1 MPVVYLIMIKDKRY
15 WSLSTLYYCATYTA
29 TRNPRVVR
37 VRKNTDRMK
46 RSLLTYIH
54 TSRRGRHR
62 NQGGR
67 GAEEGACG
75 LEAAADDSGISCGE
89 LDGGGAVA
97 REGFGDGVDDAR
109 VGWGGGAVERCQVV
123 EAHPGEG
130 GPSGGWRREGR
141 HGSW

>member
-1 MPVVYLIMIKDKRY
+1 MHYSERKRRFRAIAERAARAALPKHLKASTMQAGDNSPSSRALLWSGLMQAYCKLKEKCNRHLSVPVVYLIMIKDKRY

-67 GAEEGACG
+67 GRRRVRTRGR
-75 LEAAADDSGISCGE
+75 SG
-89 LDGGGAVA
+89 
-97 REGFGDGVDDAR
+97 R
-109 VGWGGGAVERCQVV
+109 
-123 EAHPGEG
+123 
-130 GPSGGWRREGR
+130 
-141 HGSW
+141 